1 MSTPRQPTK
10 NIRPPTGRDVPRLM
24 TLSEAAYRLGN
35 VHRTTIMRWVKDG
48 KLHCVRLSRKAIMFE
63 PGEIERFIREHR
75 S

>member
-1 MSTPRQPTK
+1 
-10 NIRPPTGRDVPRLM
+10 M

>member
-1 MSTPRQPTK
+1 M
-10 NIRPPTGRDVPRLM
+10 RPPTGRSKPLTGRDAPRLM